1 MFREYLKAS
10 VRNLARHRSVSLINV
25 VGLSVGIACCVLIL
39 LWVQFELS
47 YDDFHEN
54 LENIHLVGTHH
65 KYGAQEEWSEQSPPA
80 LGPALEAELPEVLRF
95 TRFGFSGSHFL
106 RFGELEFAEYVHEA
120 DQGFF
125 EIFSFRFLE
134 GNPATAFSDK
144 NSLVMTE
151 STARKYFGDEPAVGK
166 SVLMD
171 YTWSMKVTG
180 VIADIPAN
188 STLRF
193 RMLMPFEFT
202 GSLPGRE
209 RYLKT
214 WYNCAFS
221 TYIQLHPSADIDA
234 LDAKIAGRVRESDP
248 DTNLTPFLFPFADLN
263 LYSVEGP
270 GGFIV
275 TLIMFSI
282 NALIILLIACINFMN
297 LATARAGD
305 RAKEVGVRKVAGASR
320 GELIAQFYLESLL
333 QALLALVLALVIVE
347 HLLPRMRELLPWADL
362 RLNLGDPVLLG
373 GSLAVAL
380 LAGLLAGSY
389 PALVLSS
396 FEPAVVFKGR
406 ALADA
411 KGVLVRRVL
420 VVAQFGATI
429 VLLICT
435 SVVYRQ
441 FEYLEQKP
449 VGYSRENLLYLT
461 MDDVLKRNFTAFK
474 SDVLSNPAVAGVA
487 KASRSL
493 AGIYTN
499 GHGWEWEGRDPNVN
513 PLVTYLGVGLDY
525 EDVMGIELAE
535 GRFFEERDV
544 GRRGVDV
551 VINET
556 FARLL
561 GEDLA
566 IGKTIR
572 HDDHDAPDVTNYTVI
587 GVVKDFHY
595 KPLHSAIGPLLI
607 ELDNERSNNRV
618 FIKMSDVDSRQALDH
633 IEQVFRKYNPDKMF
647 NPIFVDDEYEG
658 LYRYVERRGD
668 ILKYFALVAIVVS
681 CLGLYGLAS
690 FMTQQRSKEIGIRK
704 VLGASVSG
712 VVYMLTVEFVR
723 WVLVAN
729 LIAWPIAYMLA
740 RGYTEDF
747 SYKVGIGASV
757 FLLVGLFSVVLALL
771 AVSVQSVRAALA
783 DPVDAIRSE

>member
-1 MFREYLKAS
+1 M
-10 VRNLARHRSVSLINV
+10 
-25 VGLSVGIACCVLIL
+25 
-39 LWVQFELS
+39 S
-47 YDDFHEN
+47 YDRFHEN
-54 LENIHLVGTHH
+54 LDNIHLVGTHH
-65 KYGAQEEWSEQSPPA
+65 KYGAREEWTRQSPPA
-80 LGPALEAELPEVLRF
+80 LGPALAAEFPEVLRS
-95 TRFGFSGSHFL
+95 TRFNYSGSRFL
-106 RFGELEFAEYVHEA
+106 RFGDLEFAEHVHHA

-134 GNPATAFSDK
+134 GNPATAFSDR

-171 YTWSMKVTG
+171 YKWSMKVTG
-180 VIADIPAN
+180 VVADVPTN

-193 RMLMPFEFT
+193 RILMPFEFT

-214 WYNCAFS
+214 WYNCSFS
-221 TYIQLHPSADIDA
+221 TYVQLHPSADIDA
-234 LDAKIAGRVRESDP
+234 LGAKIAGRVKESDP
-248 DTNLTPFLFPFADLN
+248 DTNLTAFLFPFADLN
-263 LYSVEGP
+263 LYSVSGP

-282 NALIILLIACINFMN
+282 NALVILLIACVNFMN

-305 RAKEVGVRKVAGASR
+305 RAKEIGVRKVAGATR
-320 GELIAQFYLESLL
+320 GELVTQFYMESLL

-347 HLLPRMRELLPWADL
+347 HFLPRMRELLPWADL
-362 RLNLGDPVLLG
+362 RLDLGDPVLLA
-373 GSLAVAL
+373 GSLGIAL

-411 KGVLVRRVL
+411 KGVLIRRVL

-435 SVVYRQ
+435 TVVYRQ

-449 VGYSRENLLYLT
+449 VGYNRENLLYLQMDET
-461 MDDVLKRNFTAFK
+461 MRRNFTAFK
-474 SDVLSNPAVAGVA
+474 GDLLSNPAVVGVA

-525 EDVMGIELAE
+525 ETVMGIELAE
-535 GRFFEERDV
+535 GRFFAERDI

-561 GEDLA
+561 GEGSA

-572 HDDHDAPDVTNYTVI
+572 HDDHDDPAVTNYNVI

-595 KPLHSAIGPLLI
+595 KPLYNAIGPLLV

-618 FIKMSDVDSRQALDH
+618 FVKTSGADTRGALDH
-633 IEQVFRKYNPDKMF
+633 IEQVFHKHNPDKMF

-658 LYRYVERRGD
+658 LYRGVQRRGD

-723 WVLVAN
+723 WVVVAN
-729 LIAWPIAYMLA
+729 LIAWPIAYILA
-740 RGYTEDF
+740 RGHMEGF
-747 SYKVGIGASV
+747 SYQVGIGPSV
-757 FLLVGLFSVVLALL
+757 FLVVGLFSVVLALL

-783 DPVDAIRSE
+783 DPVEAIRNE